1 MYSKTNVLYVSC
13 WRYRFAEYEQT
24 NRTNVWETSSFWL
37 NIPFECVQ
45 HNLLHKSLKSRN
57 KMLYRLRWFG
67 NYGEFASS
75 LSQVKPYIVIYI
87 YIDMCIYIC
96 TQVYIYTYIYI
107 CVHAHVYVCARVPY
121 SLCGPFASIFKK
133 VFLCFSP
140 LAKSTGTLPTQLG
153 KWAQVQQVYLSGNS
167 IAGIIPSECG
177 RWAD

>member
-1 MYSKTNVLYVSC
+1 MYRVGDIDSPNTNKPI
-13 WRYRFAEYEQT
+13 EQT
-24 NRTNVWETSSFWL
+24 SGRLRVFWP

-45 HNLLHKSLKSRN
+45 HKSLKSRN

-67 NYGEFASS
+67 NYGELASS

-87 YIDMCIYIC
+87 DMCILNIYIC
-96 TQVYIYTYIYI
+96 THVYIYIYIHIYI

-121 SLCGPFASIFKK
+121 SLCGPFASVFIK